1 MFIFFFFVK
10 AKIIKA
16 KNKLNKYNTYI
27 YILKNI
33 KNNYLELIKA
43 SFWRRRRRSKKK
55 KKIDDYNSKGLF
67 NFFFL
72 IFFPINYL
80 YFYFLFI
87 FNFILNIK
95 T

>member
-43 SFWRRRRRSKKK
+43 SF
-55 KKIDDYNSKGLF
+55 
-67 NFFFL
+67 
-72 IFFPINYL
+72 
-80 YFYFLFI
+80 
-87 FNFILNIK
+87 
-95 T
+95 